1 MKIYLFSLLAGVLV
15 GVIYS
20 LLHVRSPAPPVIA
33 LIGLFGILLGE
44 QAVPLVKR
52 LAAGAPVTVSW
63 VHGQC
68 GSHIFGQLPGSP
80 APMPRG
86 NPPAASP
93 PANGDCS

>member
-33 LIGLFGILLGE
+33 LVGLFGILLGE

-52 LAAGAPVTVSW
+52 LAAGTPITISW
-63 VHGQC
+63 LHGQC
-68 GSHIFGQLPGSP
+68 GSHIFGRLPGSP
-80 APMPRG
+80 ASMQDQKR
-86 NPPAASP
+86 PAAP
-93 PANGDCS
+93 PPGNGNCS